1 MILPW
6 VKWLLLQCYY
16 TTHLIVMYRLPK
28 NWVFQTKITPWNFR
42 KLKILISSY
51 IRPIIILHTIAM
63 QHDWGLKR
71 RMVNFAIAF
80 FSKLPAI
87 STKNKM
93 SGHRYGHNGRCML
106 CAVLGGDRC
115 MTLDIIEVLLWKKN
129 PTTLLIKVVPTT

>member
-6 VKWLLLQCYY
+6 VKWLLLLYRPSHSDVSVTQKLSFPNKNY
-16 TTHLIVMYRLPK
+16 TMELSKTKNPDFELYPTHHYTAHNCNAAWL
-28 NWVFQTKITPWNFR
+28 
-42 KLKILISSY
+42 
-51 IRPIIILHTIAM
+51 
-63 QHDWGLKR
+63 GLKR

-80 FSKLPAI
+80 FVFKLPAI